1 MNTTLN
7 QIRSKSPCADGW
19 TKLLKHLGKTQADDE
34 PLSLTT
40 ILDSNGLEDALWC
53 LQAVDGHAREI
64 RLYTVWCARQVQHLT
79 KDQRSIDALDV
90 AERFANGQATKN
102 ELDIAGDA
110 AGAAAG
116 DAAGAAGAAG
126 AAVRAARDAARAAAG
141 AAGAAVRDAA
151 RAVRAAARA
160 VRAAAGDAAGAAVRA
175 AAVDAAGAAQEVKF
189 REMFC
194 DILET
199 KELKEKNT
207 NLIRRLEKQC
217 WDYQSNCVD
226 AEKFTQLIVAE
237 CVTWVN
243 DNLGMVDEEA
253 RADLLKHFGVEE

>member
-7 QIRSKSPCADGW
+7 QIRSKSPCVDGW

-64 RLYTVWCARQVQHLT
+64 RLYAVWCARQVQHLT

-110 AGAAAG
+110 AG
-116 DAAGAAGAAG
+116 DAAG
-126 AAVRAARDAARAAAG
+126 AAAG
-141 AAGAAVRDAA
+141 AAG
-151 RAVRAAARA
+151 
-160 VRAAAGDAAGAAVRA
+160 AAGAAVRA

-253 RADLLKHFGVEE
+253 RADLLKHFGVEL